1 MRRSSSPPEAMSE
14 ANAEWCANLDRENR
28 ELRAM
33 VMRLNLK
40 SADEAAVKA
49 RSSNSTAASE
59 EMIALP
65 VALGLC
71 PAKHDWAVR
80 QIELGKVKGEQR
92 GGRWWVM
99 LSSLQK
105 ATKTVFG
112 WWANSV

>member
-14 ANAEWCANLDRENR
+14 ANAEWCADINKENR
-28 ELRAM
+28 ELRATI
-33 VMRLNLK
+33 VRLNLK
-40 SADEAAVKA
+40 SADDDAVKA
-49 RSSNSTAASE
+49 RSSNSTAAPE

-71 PAKHDWAVR
+71 PAKHDWAVK
-80 QIELGKVKGEQR
+80 QIKLGKVKGEQR

-105 ATKTVFG
+105 RTKTVFG